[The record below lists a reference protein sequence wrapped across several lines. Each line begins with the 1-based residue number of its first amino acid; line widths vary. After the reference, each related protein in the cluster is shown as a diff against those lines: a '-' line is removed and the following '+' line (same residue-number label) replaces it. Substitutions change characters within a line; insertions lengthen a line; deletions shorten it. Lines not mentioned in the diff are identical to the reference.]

1 MKNCVYPMV
10 VYADKEEDCYVAI
23 FPDLDIVASG
33 ETVEKAYQSA
43 TENLQI
49 FLEFASKMD
58 SDVSSPSTYVE
69 TVGLNPKRV
78 VLLAL
83 VHVENDKLVL
93 TEEEKDYKKFLSSM
107 LVNK

>member
-1 MKNCVYPMV
+1 MKNYVYPLV
-10 VYADKEEDCYVAI
+10 VYADKEEDCYIAI
-23 FPDLDIVASG
+23 FPDLDITASG
-33 ETVEKAYQSA
+33 YTVEQAYLSA

-58 SDVSSPSTYVE
+58 SDVSAPSTYVE

-78 VLLAL
+78 VLLAV

-93 TEEEKDYKKFLSSM
+93 TDEEKDYKKFLSSM